1 MSITPSVILITG
13 ASSGIGKSMAEY
25 LTERGY
31 RVFGASRSRPEK
43 ANFEWVP
50 MDVTSEESV
59 QEGVQKLLELTGR
72 IDVVINN
79 AGLGIVGPLEET
91 TDELIYK
98 VFNTN
103 VMGVLRVCRC
113 LIPVFRKQ
121 NSGLIINISS
131 IAAEMGLPFRGIYSA
146 SKSSLEI
153 LTESLSMELKQ
164 FNIKVCSVLP
174 GDVATSINQNRLVV
188 NLKENSVYTR
198 NFEKVH
204 KQINEEV
211 SQAAKPIIIARA
223 VARII
228 ENPNPRLHYSVGP
241 FLQKAAI
248 WLRILLP
255 QRVFERLLIK
265 FYGIKPFLEL
275 RC

>member
-1 MSITPSVILITG
+1 MSTTSSVILITG
-13 ASSGIGKSMAEY
+13 ASSGIGRSVAEY
-25 LTERGY
+25 LSERGY
-31 RVFGASRSRPEK
+31 RVFGVSRSQPENT
-43 ANFEWVP
+43 NFEWLA

-59 QEGVQKLLELTGR
+59 QEAIRKLLSKTGR

-113 LIPVFRKQ
+113 LIPVFRDQKM
-121 NSGLIINISS
+121 GLIINVSS

-146 SKSSLEI
+146 SKASLEI
-153 LTESLSMELKQ
+153 LTESLSMELKE

-188 NLKENSVYTR
+188 SLKKESVYT
-198 NFEKVH
+198 NTFSKVH
-204 KQINEEV
+204 KQINDEV
-211 SQAAKPIIIARA
+211 NQAPKPITIARV
-223 VARII
+223 VAKII
-228 ENPNPRLHYSVGP
+228 EDPNPRLHYAVGP

-255 QRVFERLLIK
+255 QRMFERLLIK
-265 FYGIKPFLEL
+265 FYGL
-275 RC
+275 

>member
-59 QEGVQKLLELTGR
+59 QEGVRKLLEITGR

-265 FYGIKPFLEL
+265 FYGM
-275 RC
+275 